1 MRRALQRMDRLVSS
15 YKVGEYESVYIP
27 FQCRGRSGTIVVLL
41 NDTR

>member
-27 FQCRGRSGTIVVLL
+27 FQCRRWVV
-41 NDTR
+41 DDVSVTK